1 MTHEPIK
8 RVRFRRGKDRRLNGP
23 DHGIESRRHSEERRK
38 SGIGWAAL
46 FRGTDEAAVSDAVG
60 DCEVLVMQ
68 PGALLLSPGEANDNV
83 FLLLS
88 GQLGAF
94 LDGNL
99 TGQPAVSILPGE
111 TVGEMSA
118 IDGQPVSAFVLA
130 LTETRV
136 LRLPQEVFFQRLNAI
151 PGIARNLLSVL
162 SGRMRRSNE
171 AVLESQRRR
180 MELEYL
186 QQELDIARKLQASM
200 LPLQRP
206 MFPGREDIEIA
217 ALMEP
222 ASAVGGDLFDA
233 FFIDDRRLF
242 FCIGDVSGHG
252 IPAAL
257 FMARVVGLLR
267 ITAMGT
273 REPDSLLQQIND
285 QLCTGNDT
293 NMFVTLL
300 CGCLN
305 VDTGRLT
312 YSNGGHCAPVL
323 VRDGQASLLPLPKG
337 ALVGVIPG
345 SRYVAREITL
355 NEGDTLVCVT
365 DGATEAESAGGEEFG
380 PDRLLEV
387 ATAYS
392 ARPLNELIDG
402 VRRRV
407 AEFSD
412 NQLMTDDCTLLAVRR
427 ASGARGGTWC
437 CRSE

>member
-1 MTHEPIK
+1 MTHELIK
-8 RVRFRRGKDRRLNGP
+8 RVRFRRGADRRLNGP

-94 LDGNL
+94 LDSNL
-99 TGQPAVSILPGE
+99 TGKPAVSILPGE

-118 IDGQPVSAFVLA
+118 IDGQPVSAFVQA
-130 LTETRV
+130 LTEARV
-136 LRLPQEVFFQRLNAI
+136 LRLPQEVFFQRLSTI

-162 SGRMRRSNE
+162 TGRMRRSNE
-171 AVLESQRRR
+171 IMLESQRRR

-186 QQELDIARKLQASM
+186 QQELDIARQLQASM

-206 MFPGREDIEIA
+206 MFPGRTDIEIA

-233 FFIDDRRLF
+233 FFVDDHHLF

-267 ITAMGT
+267 ITATGT
-273 REPDSLLQQIND
+273 REPDRLLQQINE
-285 QLCTGNDT
+285 QLCAGNDT
-293 NMFVTLL
+293 NMFVTLFCAFL
-300 CGCLN
+300 DIG
-305 VDTGRLT
+305 TGELT
-312 YSNGGHCAPVL
+312 YSNAGHCPPVL
-323 VRDGQASLLPLPKG
+323 LRDGRPSLLPLPKG
-337 ALVGVIPG
+337 ALIGVIPG
-345 SRYVAREITL
+345 SRYLANAIVL
-355 NEGDTLVCVT
+355 DEGDALICHT
-365 DGATEAESAGGEEFG
+365 DGLTEAQSGSGEEFG
-380 PDRLLEV
+380 VERMLDLAARHSGLAPDG
-387 ATAYS
+387 
-392 ARPLNELIDG
+392 LIACLRD
-402 VRRRV
+402 
-407 AEFSD
+407 ALSEFSGD
-412 NQLMTDDCTLLAVRR
+412 LPPGDDCTLLAVRR
-427 ASGARGGTWC
+427 PHTTAPASP
-437 CRSE
+437 

>member
-1 MTHEPIK
+1 MTHELTK
-8 RVRFRRGKDRRLNGP
+8 RIRFRRGPDRRLTGAGP
-23 DHGIESRRHSEERRK
+23 GIESRRQSEERRK
-38 SGIGWAAL
+38 SGLGWAAL

-60 DCEVLVMQ
+60 DCEVLVMP

-94 LDGNL
+94 LDRDL
-99 TGQPAVSILPGE
+99 TGRPAVSIIPGE

-130 LTETRV
+130 LTEARV
-136 LRLPQEVFFQRLNAI
+136 LRLPQEVFFQRLSAI

-171 AVLESQRRR
+171 VMLESQRRR

-186 QQELDIARKLQASM
+186 QQELDIARQLQASM

-206 MFPGREDIEIA
+206 MFPGRTDIEIA

-233 FFIDDRRLF
+233 FFVDDRHLF

-257 FMARVVGLLR
+257 FMARVVGLMR

-273 REPDSLLQQIND
+273 RDPDRLLQQIND
-285 QLCTGNDT
+285 QLCSGNDT
-293 NMFVTLL
+293 NMFVTLFCAFL
-300 CGCLN
+300 DI
-305 VDTGRLT
+305 DTGHLN
-312 YSNGGHCAPVL
+312 YSNAGHCPPVL
-323 VRDGQASLLPLPKG
+323 LRDGRPSLLPLPKG
-337 ALVGVIPG
+337 ALIGVIPG
-345 SRYVAREITL
+345 SRYLASTIVL
-355 NEGDTLVCVT
+355 NEGDALICHT
-365 DGATEAESAGGEEFG
+365 DGLAEAESADGEEFG
-380 PDRLLEV
+380 LDRMLDLAARHSGLAPDGLIARLRDAL
-387 ATAYS
+387 
-392 ARPLNELIDG
+392 
-402 VRRRV
+402 
-407 AEFSD
+407 AEFSGD
-412 NQLMTDDCTLLAVRR
+412 LPPGDDCTLLAVRR
-427 ASGARGGTWC
+427 PRTTAPTSA
-437 CRSE
+437 

>member
-1 MTHEPIK
+1 MTDETIK
-8 RVRFRRGKDRRLNGP
+8 RVRFRRGTDRRLTATGQDIACRRQSKDRRQ
-23 DHGIESRRHSEERRK
+23 H
-38 SGIGWAAL
+38 GIGWAAL
-46 FRGTDEAAVSDAVG
+46 FRGTDEAAVADAVG
-60 DCEVLVMQ
+60 DCEVLVMP
-68 PGALLLSPGEANDNV
+68 PGALLLNPGEANDNV

-94 LDGNL
+94 LDNNL

-130 LTETRV
+130 LTEARV
-136 LRLPQEVFFQRLNAI
+136 LRLPQEVFFQRLSAI

-171 AVLESQRRR
+171 VMLESQRRR

-186 QQELDIARKLQASM
+186 QQELDIARQLQASM
-200 LPLQRP
+200 LPLHRP
-206 MFPGREDIEIA
+206 MFPGRTDIEIA

-233 FFIDDRRLF
+233 FFVDDRHLF

-257 FMARVVGLLR
+257 FMARVIGLMR

-273 REPDSLLQQIND
+273 REPDRLLQQIND
-285 QLCTGNDT
+285 QLCAGNDT

-305 VDTGRLT
+305 METGNLT

-337 ALVGVIPG
+337 ALIGVIPG
-345 SRYVAREITL
+345 GRYLACEVVL
-355 NEGDTLVCVT
+355 NDGDTLISFT
-365 DGATEAESAGGEEFG
+365 DGVTEAEAANGEEFG
-380 PDRLLEV
+380 PDRLLEI
-387 ATAYS
+387 AAMHGT
-392 ARPLNELIDG
+392 RPLDELIDG
-402 VRRRV
+402 IRVRV

-412 NQLMTDDCTLLAVRR
+412 NQPLADDCTLLAVRR
-427 ASGARGGTWC
+427 PKKQAPTSP
-437 CRSE
+437 